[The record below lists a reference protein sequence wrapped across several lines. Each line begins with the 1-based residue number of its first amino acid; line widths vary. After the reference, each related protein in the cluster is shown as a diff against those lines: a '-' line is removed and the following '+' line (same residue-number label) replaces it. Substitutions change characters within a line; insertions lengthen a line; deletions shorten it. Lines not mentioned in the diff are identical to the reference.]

1 MSFFP
6 AAFAIIIGVEGG
18 YVNDPADP
26 GGETQYGITKR
37 TYPHEDIANLTL
49 ERAQEIY
56 RRDFWDK
63 INCDAMSWELALITF
78 DCAVNSGI
86 STTRILQSKSSDTTQ
101 FMAERALHY
110 AQLPTFST
118 FGRGWMRRLFH
129 IFKAA
134 QVTPP

>member
-1 MSFFP
+1 MSFFS
-6 AAFAIIIGVEGG
+6 AAFAIIVGAEGG
-18 YVNDPADP
+18 YVDDPRDP
-26 GGETQYGITKR
+26 GMATKYGISKR
-37 TYPHEDIANLTL
+37 SYPNEDIANLTL

-56 RRDFWDK
+56 QRDFWDK
-63 INCDAMSWELALITF
+63 LNCDGMTWELALITF
-78 DCAVNSGI
+78 DTAVNQGI
-86 STTRILQSKSSDTTQ
+86 GTARTIQSKSSDTVQ

-129 IFKAA
+129 VFKAA